1 MYRMTP
7 YALTELIRMLLTKK
21 TKADAEALAADCG
34 DEYRPIIREILER
47 LTFSDKRSLSQ
58 NALMHKWFSEIS
70 KHLGDT
76 TALEVKGMCHRDLG
90 LHIRLKDPQFSW
102 VWQRTGA
109 LLDYEKQSKM
119 LASGVLD
126 FSSAMSTADL
136 SAYMDEISRF
146 YEAKGVRLT
155 RPNE

>member
-1 MYRMTP
+1 MKD
-7 YALTELIRMLLTKK
+7 YALASLIRRVLAAK
-21 TKADAEALAADCG
+21 TKGAAVEIVGNVG
-34 DEYRPIIREILER
+34 DEYSPIINEILER

-58 NALMHKWFSEIS
+58 NALFHLWMGEIA
-70 KHLGDT
+70 KHFGDRSALDVKGDT
-76 TALEVKGMCHRDLG
+76 HRDLG
-90 LHIRLKDPQFSW
+90 LHIRLKDPQFNW
-102 VWQRTGA
+102 VWARTGA

-136 SAYMDEISRF
+136 SAYMDEIARF

-155 RPNE
+155 RPSE

>member
-1 MYRMTP
+1 MKDH
-7 YALTELIRMLLTKK
+7 ALIILIRKLLEQKSRK
-21 TKADAEALAADCG
+21 FAEALAADCG

-58 NALMHKWFSEIS
+58 NALFHLWMGEIA
-70 KHLGDT
+70 KHFGDRSALDVKGDT
-76 TALEVKGMCHRDLG
+76 HRDLG
-90 LHIRLKDPQFSW
+90 LHIRLKDPQFNW
-102 VWQRTGA
+102 VWARTGA

-136 SAYMDEISRF
+136 SAYMDEIARF

-155 RPNE
+155 RPSE

>member
-1 MYRMTP
+1 MTP

-21 TKADAEALAADCG
+21 TKADAEELAADCG

-58 NALMHKWFSEIS
+58 NALMHKWFSEIA

-76 TALEVKGMCHRDLG
+76 TALEIKGQCHRDLG
-90 LHIRLKDPQFSW
+90 LHIRLRDPQFEW
-102 VWQRTGA
+102 LWARTGA
-109 LLDYEKQSKM
+109 LLPYEKQASL
-119 LASGVLD
+119 LASECLS

-136 SAYMDEISRF
+136 SEYLDEISKF

-155 RPNE
+155 HPDE

>member
-1 MYRMTP
+1 LKDH
-7 YALTELIRMLLTKK
+7 ALIILIRKLLEQKSRK
-21 TKADAEALAADCG
+21 FAEALAADCG
-34 DEYRPIIREILER
+34 DEYRPIIKEIIPHLK
-47 LTFSDKRSLSQ
+47 FDDKRSLKA
-58 NALMHKWFSEIS
+58 NALLHLWFKEIAD
-70 KHLGDT
+70 HLGDRS
-76 TALEVKGMCHRDLG
+76 ALDVKGECHRDLG
-90 LHIRLKDPQFSW
+90 LVIRLRDPQFNW
-102 VWQRTGA
+102 VWARTGA